1 MAVNLSPSATGTPTP
16 GAPAA
21 GGFDAAASQS
31 AELVNVDDA
40 LMADLLGDAETPA
53 GDEDPASNPDPLDGD
68 DAASSEDGEEA
79 TDEDDAAESDA
90 NSEDEDANPDDT
102 EADPADPKT
111 EAPKGTPAAVRKA
124 LQDAKVPHGLLKRI
138 DKAFEHSRTYR
149 EEAER
154 LRQDLANA
162 PEPVTLAPSAA
173 HPLSDVQTPDALDD
187 RRQAAEFWLDWCAD
201 NPDGGTLGTG
211 AQTRELTAE
220 ETNAQRRWAS
230 NILKALPA
238 RQQYLAQRQQARS
251 TAQQALPEMFRK
263 DTPEYRAAQALV
275 AGTPELVNQ
284 PDYEMSLAD
293 MVRGL
298 KYRVMESKGYTIALV
313 PPSKK
318 KAPDAA
324 APPAGKAPLKARPVN
339 PPLSKPTPTPTG
351 GKPDLDHLSR
361 KASSGSEKDVDALLM
376 AELA

>member
-21 GGFDAAASQS
+21 GGLDAAASQS

-53 GDEDPASNPDPLDGD
+53 GDEDPASNPDPLDCD
-68 DAASSEDGEEA
+68 DAASTEDGEEA

-90 NSEDEDANPDDT
+90 NSEDEDATPDDT
-102 EADPADPKT
+102 EADPADPKA

-220 ETNAQRRWAS
+220 ETNTQRRWAS

-238 RQQYLAQRQQARS
+238 RQQYLAQRQHARS

-351 GKPDLDHLSR
+351 GKPDMDHLSR